1 MFYDIKYVRIIK
13 DNLIRYWKDIIIDFI
28 TFKGGKDLRL
38 KDIKKRIKADVLCG
52 EEFLDTDVQ
61 YAFGSDLMSDVL
73 AYVKGNTLL
82 LTGLTNPQVIRTA
95 EMADVVAILFVRG
108 KIPGQ
113 DVIDLAMENQMAVL
127 TTKYTLYTTSGI
139 LYSEGLRGIEVE

>member
-1 MFYDIKYVRIIK
+1 MIRIYVYTTSFLLVLCLLFREGGENLNLREIKERV
-13 DNLIRYWKDIIIDFI
+13 
-28 TFKGGKDLRL
+28 
-38 KDIKKRIKADVLCG
+38 KARVLCG
-52 EEFLDTDVQ
+52 EEFLDTHVK

-108 KIPGQ
+108 KTPEQ
-113 DVIDLAMENQMAVL
+113 DVIDLAMENNMAVL

-139 LYSEGLRGIEVE
+139 LYNQGLRGIEEDEYRGCLNG